1 MLIGL
6 LAVDPHRLFL
16 YWETPDINGLTMS
29 LFKGSARISVS
40 QEVKAAGSL
49 YLAGLEP
56 GNTYRVELRRA
67 RHLVARSSD
76 ITLPRA
82 ASGRTAGSALAPAGL
97 PEENGGAGSSFPY
110 S

>member
-29 LFKGSARISVS
+29 LFKGSGRISVS
-40 QEVKAAGSL
+40 QDVKAAGSQ

-56 GNTYRVELRRA
+56 GSTYRVELRRA

-76 ITLPRA
+76 ITLPRGT
-82 ASGRTAGSALAPAGL
+82 SGCTAKPRQDPAGP
-97 PEENGGAGSSFPY
+97 PEEKAGAGSSFLY